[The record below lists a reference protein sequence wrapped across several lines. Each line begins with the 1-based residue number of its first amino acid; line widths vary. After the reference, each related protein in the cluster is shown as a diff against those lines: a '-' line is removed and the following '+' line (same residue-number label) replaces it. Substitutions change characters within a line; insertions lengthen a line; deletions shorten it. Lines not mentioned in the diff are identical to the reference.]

1 MKFKSDIE
9 VQAGLRD
16 GSDDIGT
23 AGQLL
28 SSTGT
33 ITNWIDQADVISA
46 GATRVLIACKN
57 TSGGTITKG
66 TPVYQTGNVGATDV
80 IEIAEADAL
89 ISTGYLPAI
98 GLLETDLINNA
109 FGNVVITGELL
120 NITTNPID
128 GVVPVT
134 GDTIY
139 LKSGGGLTLTKPT
152 GEGNA
157 IQNLGLVGKVSG
169 GNAGSL
175 TVASIM
181 RQNDVP
187 NLPEG
192 RIWIGDGNTIVSD
205 TVYVDEPNGRV
216 GIGTTTPLGAIQIGD
231 LAAASPSTNQILVLS
246 NIATTGGNSNL
257 YLATG
262 ASGTSTIG
270 MGSTQFS
277 PTNTAGK
284 IIYSDTV
291 DTFSFD
297 TNFSTK
303 MVINGSG
310 SVGIG
315 TTNPQEKLHVSGSS
329 NVRLEVEATDSTV
342 AALKLTNTAR
352 SYASFVNASG
362 SLNTYDY
369 NAASVRTTLLTS
381 GNFGIGTTTP
391 NSKLEVGGEIDASGG
406 DGYRINGKPWAAESS
421 NNLRLGD
428 WDGEGFSTSIF
439 DDNSSEVMRVTGGNV
454 GIGTTT
460 PSEKLAVVGTTGV
473 IIDSGSS
480 SGALLTLKGDGSS
493 YGGGAQINI
502 IGGSQDYLYYAT
514 NIIRS
519 PGTPEAIEKYEMY
532 DHKWTWDGNM
542 GSTTA
547 QPYTS
552 YAFKSQGSS
561 QMVIYNN
568 NVGIGTTSPQA
579 KLQVNGGVQLAND
592 TAVAW
597 AGKVGTFRY
606 RTSGNNS
613 YVDMCMQTGAS
624 TYAWVNIVTNS
635 W

>member
-1 MKFKSDIE
+1 MKFKSNIE
-9 VQAGLRD
+9 SQAGIED
-16 GSDDIGT
+16 SAGSAGT
-23 AGQLL
+23 AGQIL
-28 SSTGT
+28 SSLGPVAGVDGVG
-33 ITNWIDQADVISA
+33 WIDQAEIVAA

-80 IEIAEADAL
+80 IEVAEADAL

-109 FGNVVITGELL
+109 FGHVVITGELL
-120 NITTNPID
+120 NITTSPID
-128 GVVPVT
+128 GVTPVT

-157 IQNLGLVGKVSG
+157 VQNLGLVGKVSG

-205 TVYVDEPNGRV
+205 VVYVDEPNNRV
-216 GIGTTTPLGAIQIGD
+216 GIGTTSPNEKLDVYGGLHLGTTGNFSITQSPFGTTQFYVTGGGNGGTINFGAPRSNTQNVGVQGD
-231 LAAASPSTNQILVLS
+231 LYSYQGSIGTKQFGTFQNKIS
-246 NIATTGGNSNL
+246 YNGNNYLNSGNL
-257 YLATG
+257 
-262 ASGTSTIG
+262 
-270 MGSTQFS
+270 
-277 PTNTAGK
+277 
-284 IIYSDTV
+284 
-291 DTFSFD
+291 
-297 TNFSTK
+297 
-303 MVINGSG
+303 
-310 SVGIG
+310 GIG
-315 TTNPQEKLHVSGSS
+315 TTNPQVKLHVANGTLRTWAPTSGTSAIF
-329 NVRLEVEATDSTV
+329 ESTV
-342 AALKLTNTAR
+342 SSRNFVTLTAANEAELW
-352 SYASFVNASG
+352 FG
-362 SLNTYDY
+362 
-369 NAASVRTTLLTS
+369 NAATQSKGRVRYEMANNNMEFWTNATPKMVIDGS
-381 GNFGIGTTTP
+381 GNVGIGTTSP

-428 WDGEGFSTSIF
+428 WDGEGFSTSIYGS
-439 DDNSSEVMRVTGGNV
+439 NSSEVMRVTG
-454 GIGTTT
+454 
-460 PSEKLAVVGTTGV
+460 
-473 IIDSGSS
+473 
-480 SGALLTLKGDGSS
+480 
-493 YGGGAQINI
+493 
-502 IGGSQDYLYYAT
+502 
-514 NIIRS
+514 
-519 PGTPEAIEKYEMY
+519 
-532 DHKWTWDGNM
+532 
-542 GSTTA
+542 
-547 QPYTS
+547 
-552 YAFKSQGSS
+552 
-561 QMVIYNN
+561 N

-592 TAVAW
+592 TAVAS
-597 AGKVGTFRY
+597 ASKVGTFRY